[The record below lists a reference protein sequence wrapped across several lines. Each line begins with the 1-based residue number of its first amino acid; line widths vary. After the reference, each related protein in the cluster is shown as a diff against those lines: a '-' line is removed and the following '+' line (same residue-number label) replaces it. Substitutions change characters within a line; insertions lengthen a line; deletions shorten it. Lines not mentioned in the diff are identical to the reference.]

1 MQRAQ
6 KRPLIIISKIWLHNS
21 TYLKIDFVGYLKFIK
36 HLVLSKAQILSYYLL
51 SINRDIARLIMKKTT
66 YQATLKDLALLVT
79 TENYSDPELTQ
90 NLLQFGVNDPIIF
103 TTDGTKSRFGMKK
116 LNVKDGMK
124 RLNLAATN
132 PEVGKLTAQVILI
145 EEKAIE
151 FAPVT
156 QVKSSAPKT
165 EHLYQNTY
173 NWKNE
178 KRNIFERCT
187 ATELGKKYGIRLQY
201 LNTVIQGKV
210 KCSRGWSLV
219 QS

>member
-1 MQRAQ
+1 
-6 KRPLIIISKIWLHNS
+6 
-21 TYLKIDFVGYLKFIK
+21 
-36 HLVLSKAQILSYYLL
+36 
-51 SINRDIARLIMKKTT
+51 MKKTT

-79 TENYSDPELTQ
+79 TENYSDLELTK
-90 NLLQFGVNDPIIF
+90 NLLQSGVKDPIIF

-116 LNVKDGMK
+116 LNVKDGIK

-132 PEVGKLTAQVILI
+132 PEIGKLTAQVILI
-145 EEKAIE
+145 EEKATE
-151 FAPVT
+151 FAPIME
-156 QVKSSAPKT
+156 VKSSIPKT

-173 NWKNE
+173 SWKNE